1 MFNQRKYGQNSKYIL
16 KAPVFNLDLTV
27 TQPFNASCE
36 TNTGLVS
43 FDITPETYDIPE
55 GSVFLLTWLL
65 NGEPIDENIIKNIV
79 GSDLLSISEDGSVM
93 TVNSLWEKE
102 DTQTISFYFENTGC
116 ESFVIT
122 FKIKGQPPLKEQNK
136 LDNIIESTYT
146 AEASRDEIILAG
158 DSAETCKNDSR
169 QKIFTVTNIGGVTIE
184 SGTVFNIVWTGLGV
198 GHTFST
204 NDTPHIISGDGLRYT
219 LSGSVATAGNFQ
231 IRIDK
236 ADVDCDTPFGSLSIT
251 ITTEDYTITGD
262 ELLIS

>member
-65 NGEPIDENIIKNIV
+65 NGEPIDENIIENIV

-136 LDNIIESTYT
+136 LDNIIEAIYT
-146 AEASRDEIILAG
+146 AEASQEEITLTG
-158 DSAETCKNDSR
+158 GSTENCKTDIR
-169 QKIFTVTNIGGVTIE
+169 MKVFTVTNTGGVTIE

-204 NDTPHIISGDGLRYT
+204 NDLPHTISGDGLIYSLVNPVPSG
-219 LSGSVATAGNFQ
+219 LSFQ
-231 IRIDK
+231 IRTDK

-251 ITTEDYTITGD
+251 ITTEDYTITGN